1 MWTPPQEHGG
11 DVTASW
17 QAPGPGMQQ
26 WRPPGLAQPDAVALQ
41 QEVADLRQ
49 QVRSPCHSPAAKAC
63 LLLGCS
69 AGARCSLMLEPQP
82 GGLVALPFCMSAA
95 PGCGGGRW
103 HQVTAP
109 LTRTAVATAAGVA
122 DAAGVSA
129 C

>member
-69 AGARCSLMLEPQP
+69 AGA
-82 GGLVALPFCMSAA
+82 GAA
-95 PGCGGGRW
+95 SCLNLS
-103 HQVTAP
+103 Q
-109 LTRTAVATAAGVA
+109 AGWSHCL
-122 DAAGVSA
+122 SA
-129 C
+129 CQQPQAVVVAGGIRSLPL